1 MFIPAAIAGFAGF
14 AVCGFFTSIAPAMMG
29 KVLGDDNRLLI
40 GVVAGSIFIAS
51 TIGQFLQDKLP
62 IALRL
67 PLGCAT
73 LVVGML
79 PVALGIYL
87 QSLPAFMVGAIIA
100 GMGHGI
106 SFRAGMGAIA
116 SASPANERAAVTST
130 FFIVVY
136 VAISLPVVGIGVMAS
151 LTSLQTTGIIF
162 SICVGSLAALALVIL
177 LRRRRS
183 A

>member
-1 MFIPAAIAGFAGF
+1 
-14 AVCGFFTSIAPAMMG
+14 
-29 KVLGDDNRLLI
+29 
-40 GVVAGSIFIAS
+40 
-51 TIGQFLQDKLP
+51 
-62 IALRL
+62 
-67 PLGCAT
+67 
-73 LVVGML
+73 
-79 PVALGIYL
+79 
-87 QSLPAFMVGAIIA
+87 
-100 GMGHGI
+100 
-106 SFRAGMGAIA
+106 MGAIA